1 MKKMINLAKKAL
13 EKGKL
18 VIFPTETVYGLGG
31 DATNI
36 EAIKKI
42 YKLKKRPLNN
52 PLICH
57 FSKIQAVKKNC
68 ELNDLDKK
76 LIKFFWP
83 GPLTLILKKK
93 KTSIIN
99 PLLSNNKNFI
109 GCRIPKNRIANKL
122 LQSVNFPV
130 AAPSANI
137 ATKIS
142 STHYSHLPKNFYKET
157 LVIKGG
163 KSKIGLES
171 TVIQTSKNCIKILR
185 LGSIT
190 IEEIQKKFS
199 KTKIYINNY
208 KSLSS
213 PGSQKKHYSP
223 NLPVR
228 INVKKV
234 LKNESLL
241 NFGSNKLK
249 SNICEYNL
257 STKGNLNE
265 ASQNFFNYLHLLD
278 KSDSKKIAVAPIPNF
293 GLGKTLNDKLKR
305 ASYKKN

>member
-1 MKKMINLAKKAL
+1 MKKMINLAKKTL
-13 EKGKL
+13 EKGNL

-36 EAIKKI
+36 LAIKKI

-57 FSKIQAVKKNC
+57 FSKFEEVKKNC

-93 KTSIIN
+93 KTSLIKS
-99 PLLSNNKNFI
+99 LLSNNKNLI
-109 GCRIPKNRIANKL
+109 GCRIPKNRIAIKL
-122 LQSVNFPV
+122 LRSVNFPV

-137 ATKIS
+137 ATKVS
-142 STHYSHLPKNFYKET
+142 STHYSHLPKIFYKET
-157 LVIKGG
+157 LVLKGG
-163 KSKIGLES
+163 ISQIGLES
-171 TVIQTSKNCIKILR
+171 TVIQTSKNCITILR

-190 IEEIQKKFS
+190 IEEIQQKFY
-199 KTKIYINNY
+199 KTKISIKNY

-213 PGSQKKHYSP
+213 PGNQKKHYSP
-223 NLPVR
+223 NLPLR
-228 INVKKV
+228 INVKRV

-257 STKGNLNE
+257 SLKGDLNE
-265 ASQNFFNYLHLLD
+265 ASKNFFNYLHLLD
-278 KSDSKKIAVAPIPNF
+278 NPDCKKIAVAPIPNY